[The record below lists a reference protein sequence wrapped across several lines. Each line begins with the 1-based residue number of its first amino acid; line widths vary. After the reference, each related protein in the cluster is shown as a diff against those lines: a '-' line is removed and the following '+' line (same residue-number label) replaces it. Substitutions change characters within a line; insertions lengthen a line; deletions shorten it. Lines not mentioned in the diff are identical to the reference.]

1 MYRLERSH
9 DMPTAYDNHRVI
21 EVIDQLLLKKYN
33 RHIYAQEE
41 IKMENIQTTTDTP
54 TTAPVSPEE
63 AARLAAVKAQLFV
76 TTDEGNETEGGATE
90 ASQPTL
96 H

>member
-1 MYRLERSH
+1 
-9 DMPTAYDNHRVI
+9 
-21 EVIDQLLLKKYN
+21 
-33 RHIYAQEE
+33 
-41 IKMENIQTTTDTP
+41 MENIQTTTDTP
-54 TTAPVSPEE
+54 TTAPISQEE

>member
-1 MYRLERSH
+1 
-9 DMPTAYDNHRVI
+9 
-21 EVIDQLLLKKYN
+21 
-33 RHIYAQEE
+33 
-41 IKMENIQTTTDTP
+41 MENIQTTTDTP

-76 TTDEGNETEGGATE
+76 TTDEGDETEGGAAE
-90 ASQPTL
+90 APQPTL